1 MSVGRR
7 RAPSE
12 RGAAAVEFALVVPLL
27 LLLVFGIVQYGY
39 MLTYRQAISQ
49 GAAEAAR
56 SAAVSFGTT
65 SSAKVALAVTT
76 LNQTLSAQGVTCGI
90 SGGATSGNLT
100 RSGTTVGTCSV
111 TVAACA
117 NQTTVNCV
125 TVTVDHSYKDHPLI
139 PSVGLGI
146 AMPDHLAYTAV
157 AQVSS

>member
-76 LNQTLSAQGVTCGI
+76 LNETLSAQGVTCGI
-90 SGGATSGNLT
+90 TSGATSGNLV
-100 RSGTTVGTCSV
+100 RSGTPVGTCSV
-111 TVAACA
+111 TVAACP
-117 NQTTVNCV
+117 NQTSVNCV
-125 TVTVDHSYKDHPLI
+125 TVTVDHLYKDHPLI

-146 AMPDHLAYTAV
+146 AMPDHLSYTAV